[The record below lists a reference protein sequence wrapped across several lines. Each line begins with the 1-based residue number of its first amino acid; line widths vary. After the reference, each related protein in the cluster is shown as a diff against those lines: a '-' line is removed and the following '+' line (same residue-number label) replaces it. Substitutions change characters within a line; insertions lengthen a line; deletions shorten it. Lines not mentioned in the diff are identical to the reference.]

1 VFDCS
6 TGVVESAA
14 ESEFITD
21 GEGVFAGCGAGIA
34 DDSAAGFAG
43 GGAGIAGEMAAAGAA
58 ASAGKDAGFA
68 ANDVVETGFS
78 APSAG
83 AGAIEMLALVF
94 CPAAAVTEFDDPEA
108 EAGET
113 FE

>member
-1 VFDCS
+1 M
-6 TGVVESAA
+6 GVVESAA
-14 ESEFITD
+14 ESEFIAY
-21 GEGVFAGCGAGIA
+21 GEGAFAGCGAGIA

-43 GGAGIAGEMAAAGAA
+43 GGAGIAGEMATAGAA
-58 ASAGKDAGFA
+58 AGAVAIAGFA

-94 CPAAAVTEFDDPEA
+94 CPAAAVAEFDDPEA

>member
-1 VFDCS
+1 MFDCS
-6 TGVVESAA
+6 TGVVESEAR
-14 ESEFITD
+14 SEFITD

-43 GGAGIAGEMAAAGAA
+43 GGAGIAGEMAAAGAGA
-58 ASAGKDAGFA
+58 IAGFA

-94 CPAAAVTEFDDPEA
+94 CPPAAVTEFDDPEA

>member
-1 VFDCS
+1 ME
-6 TGVVESAA
+6 VVESEAR
-14 ESEFITD
+14 SEFITD
-21 GEGVFAGCGAGIA
+21 GEGAFAGCGAGIA

-43 GGAGIAGEMAAAGAA
+43 GGAGIAGEMAAAGAGA
-58 ASAGKDAGFA
+58 IAGFA

-94 CPAAAVTEFDDPEA
+94 CPAVAVIEFDDPEA
-108 EAGET
+108 GARET

>member
-1 VFDCS
+1 MFDCS
-6 TGVVESAA
+6 TGVVESRV
-14 ESEFITD
+14 ESELAAD

-43 GGAGIAGEMAAAGAA
+43 GGAGIAGEMATAGAA

-83 AGAIEMLALVF
+83 AGAIEMLELVF
-94 CPAAAVTEFDDPEA
+94 CPAAPVTGLGDPEA

>member
-1 VFDCS
+1 ME
-6 TGVVESAA
+6 VVESEAR
-14 ESEFITD
+14 SEFITD
-21 GEGVFAGCGAGIA
+21 GEGVFAGCGAAVAG
-34 DDSAAGFAG
+34 DSAAGFAG
-43 GGAGIAGEMAAAGAA
+43 GGAGVAGEMATAGAA

-94 CPAAAVTEFDDPEA
+94 CPAVAVMEFDDPEA
-108 EAGET
+108 AARET

>member
-1 VFDCS
+1 MFDCS
-6 TGVVESAA
+6 TGVVESEAR
-14 ESEFITD
+14 SEFITD
-21 GEGVFAGCGAGIA
+21 GEGVFAAVV
-34 DDSAAGFAG
+34 DDSAPGFAG
-43 GGAGIAGEMAAAGAA
+43 GGAGIAGEMATAGAA
-58 ASAGKDAGFA
+58 ASTGKDAGFA

-94 CPAAAVTEFDDPEA
+94 CPAAGVTEFDDPEG